1 MLRLLGYGDRLSVE
15 PGGTI
20 RFMISCD
27 HPDYESRL
35 VRLIHGDENPAGP
48 GFKHVVV
55 PSAMDGRRPGRHQ
68 SIRSG
73 SYVEIPLPAG
83 TVGPSLAFSVYLY
96 PTNPGAGEQV
106 IASIGDPFG
115 NRSASSGWALVLS
128 EAGAVELVLG
138 SARISTGA
146 AVERWTWY
154 RVECTIEAGLAIVRQ
169 TPRRSWPDDPTASEA
184 TGAVSLPP
192 LSGPLILGAVRTA
205 DGMARQLDGKLDS
218 PVMRGV
224 GAWDFAADI
233 STDRVT
239 DRSPNDRHG
248 WTVNMPT
255 RAVTGHS
262 FDGSV
267 ANFHLAPD
275 QYGAIHFHRDD
286 LENAG
291 WAVDFELT
299 IPADLPSGVYA
310 AWLRAGDD
318 EDHIPF
324 TVRPPRGVARSRI
337 AVLMSTLTYTVYANF
352 TDLGPGAW
360 REGAKN
366 TWASGAPHAD
376 PTLLREVYQYI
387 DENAL
392 YGTYDLHVDGSGV
405 VYGSYLRPI
414 LNMRPKFRYRI
425 WAAPPRFPADL
436 YLVDWLDHFGIQ
448 VDFITDHDLQ
458 AEGVALLE
466 PYAVVVSS
474 SHHEYWS
481 GPMLDAL
488 ETYLEGGGRF
498 MLLAGNSLFGV
509 ASFDPDPAKP
519 HKVEV
524 RRWGAPWPFEVA
536 PGERVHSTTGEPGGT
551 WRNRGRPPNGIVGV
565 GTSAAGFDRA
575 VLYRRMP
582 DSRDPRVR
590 FIFDGIG
597 DDEPIGDQPNLQ
609 THWGAAGYE
618 IDRFDHELGTPASAL
633 LLASSV
639 GFSNLYRPMVD
650 EILWYIQGRDGA
662 RPADPQVEGEPHR
675 FVRSD
680 MTYLGYPNGGAVFS
694 VGSIAWRGGIA
705 HNGYDNT
712 VSRVTGNVLR
722 RFAEQPR
729 GTTPSDP
736 TQAEQPPR

>member
-1 MLRLLGYGDRLSVE
+1 MLRLLGYSDRLTVA
-15 PGGTI
+15 PGETI
-20 RFMISCD
+20 RFMVSSD
-27 HPDYESRL
+27 HPAYESGL

-48 GFKHVVV
+48 GFKQVVI
-55 PSAMDGRRPGRHQ
+55 PSAIDGPRAGRHQ

-83 TVGPSLAFSVYLY
+83 AVGPSLTFSVYLY
-96 PTNPGAGEQV
+96 PTNPGVGEQV
-106 IASIGDPFG
+106 IACIGDPWG
-115 NRSASSGWALVLS
+115 GGAGGADDGSGWALVLS
-128 EAGAVELVLG
+128 DSGVVELVAG
-138 SARISTGA
+138 STRISTGA
-146 AVERWTWY
+146 AVARWTWY
-154 RVECTIEAGLAIVRQ
+154 RVECTIDSGRATVRQ
-169 TPRRSWPDDPTASEA
+169 TPLRSWPDDPTAGEGA
-184 TGAVSLPP
+184 GAVVLRAPD
-192 LSGPLILGAVRTA
+192 GPLILGAVRTA
-205 DGMARQLDGKLDS
+205 DGMARHFDGKLDS
-218 PVMRGV
+218 PVLDGM

-233 STDRVT
+233 ASDRVT
-239 DRSPNDRHG
+239 DRSPHGHHG

-255 RAVTGHS
+255 RAVTGHN

-267 ANFHLAPD
+267 TDFHRAPE

-286 LENAG
+286 LEDAG

-299 IPADLPSGVYA
+299 IPDDLPSGIYA

-337 AVLMSTLTYTVYANF
+337 AVLMSTLTYTVYTNF

-360 REGAKN
+360 REGATN
-366 TWASGAPHAD
+366 TWTSGAPHAE
-376 PTLLREVYQYI
+376 PTLLRDVYRYI

-436 YLVDWLDHFGIQ
+436 YLVDWLDHFGIE
-448 VDFITDHDLQ
+448 VDFITDHDLA
-458 AEGVALLE
+458 AEGPALLE
-466 PYAVVVSS
+466 RYAVIVSS

-488 ETYLEGGGRF
+488 ESYLGGGGRF
-498 MLLAGNSLFGV
+498 MYLGGNSLFGV

-551 WRNRGRPPNGIVGV
+551 WRNRGRPPNGIVAV

-575 VLYRRMP
+575 VPYKRMP

-590 FIFDGIG
+590 FIFEGIG
-597 DDEPIGDQPNLQ
+597 PDELIGDQPNLQ
-609 THWGAAGYE
+609 TKWGAAGYE
-618 IDRFDHELGTPASAL
+618 IDRFDHELGTPVSAL

-639 GFSNLYRPMVD
+639 GFSGLYRPMID
-650 EILWYIQGRDGA
+650 EVLWYIPGRDGK
-662 RPADPQVEGEPHR
+662 RPDDPQVEGEPHR

-680 MTYLGYPNGGAVFS
+680 MAYLEYPNGGAVFS

-712 VSRVTGNVLR
+712 VSLVTGNVLR
-722 RFAEQPR
+722 RFADQPR
-729 GTTPSDP
+729 GDSPSDL
-736 TQAEQPPR
+736 E